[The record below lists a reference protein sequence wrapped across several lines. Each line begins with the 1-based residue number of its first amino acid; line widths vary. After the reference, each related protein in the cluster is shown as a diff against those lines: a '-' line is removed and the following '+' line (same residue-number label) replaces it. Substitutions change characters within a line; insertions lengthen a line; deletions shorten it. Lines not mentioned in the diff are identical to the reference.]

1 MAGEGVEVIM
11 TWPQRMAGVTLAVLP
26 VLIVFIIFQ
35 RQFTE
40 GLSLQAGL
48 KF

>member
-1 MAGEGVEVIM
+1 M
-11 TWPQRMAGVTLAVLP
+11 TWPQRMAGTTLTVLP
-26 VLIVFIIFQ
+26 VLVVFIIFQ
-35 RQFTE
+35 RQFIK